1 MVEKV
6 ECFIEIV
13 TNVNNQPALH
23 RSKKELVWIKQ
34 TQKVAEG

>member
-13 TNVNNQPALH
+13 INVNNQSALY

-34 TQKVAEG
+34 TQKDAEG